1 MRTFISLNLSDDTVL
16 ILKDFQKSVKDLLGF
31 TESKKVKWEAP
42 DKFHITLF
50 FVGDIDE
57 DKIEQ
62 VKEDLKKINT
72 RTFYLRLNKL
82 NAFPNLRNPRVLFT
96 EVVEKGDKLNSLS
109 EAINGIMKGYGYEQ
123 GGKFH
128 PHVTLGRVRRD
139 MRLHGLKEN
148 AVPVV
153 SDFEISELHIMKSVL
168 SREGSVH
175 ESIFCMR
182 LQRE

>member
-1 MRTFISLNLSDDTVL
+1 MRAFISLNLSDDTVL
-16 ILKDFQKSVKDLLGF
+16 ILKDFQKSVKDSLGF

-50 FVGDIDE
+50 FIGDIDE
-57 DKIEQ
+57 GKIEG

-72 RTFYLRLNKL
+72 GTIYLGLNKL
-82 NAFPNLRNPRVLFT
+82 NAFPNLHNPRVLFT
-96 EVVEKGDKLNSLS
+96 EVVEKGDKINSLS

-123 GGKFH
+123 GGRFH

-139 MRLHGLKEN
+139 MRLHGAKESVI
-148 AVPVV
+148 AAD
-153 SDFEISELHIMKSVL
+153 SDFEINELHIMKSIL

-175 ESIFCMR
+175 ESIFCMK
-182 LQRE
+182 L